1 MRVEGT
7 YEFKAGREA
16 VWAALMSPDVLS
28 SCIPGCRS
36 FEATGVDTYAVELS
50 VGVAAIRGTY
60 SGVVTITDKEH
71 LDSYK
76 MVVEAKG
83 SGGSVRGEG
92 VLRLSAAAVGTAVNV
107 VGDAQVTGIAARVG
121 QRLMGSASKMLMNQL
136 FQCVRAKIDDE

>member
-1 MRVEGT
+1 MRVEGK
-7 YEFKAGREA
+7 YEFNAGREA

-36 FEATGVDTYAVELS
+36 FEATGVDAYAVELS

-60 SGVVTITDKEH
+60 TGAVTVSDKVH
-71 LDSYK
+71 LESYT

-83 SGGSVRGEG
+83 SAGSVRGEG
-92 VLRLSAAAVGTAVNV
+92 VLRLSDAGSGTVVDV

-121 QRLMGSASKMLMNQL
+121 QRLLGSASKMLMNQL
-136 FQCVRAKIDDE
+136 FECVKARIEGE